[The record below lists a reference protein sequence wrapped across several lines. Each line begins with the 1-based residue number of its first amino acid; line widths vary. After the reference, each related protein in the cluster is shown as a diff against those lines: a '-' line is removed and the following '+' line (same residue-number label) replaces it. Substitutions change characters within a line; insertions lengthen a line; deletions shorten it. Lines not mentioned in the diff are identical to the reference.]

1 MIPIRELKEKARE
14 LGVPPSTI
22 ERDYAQNWLLA
33 HLDAFEM
40 ALKGG
45 TGIKKVFIEE
55 YRFSDDLDFTL
66 VENYGKDE
74 IQAALA
80 GALAESR
87 DESGIQY
94 RDTVDINETRSGFRA
109 NVYFNIIQSSS
120 SNPIGIHI
128 DITDKNNEEI
138 LLPLLEL
145 PIFHN
150 YSDKLETK
158 VTSYSLEEIMGEK
171 IRSVFQR
178 TRPRDLYDIR
188 YITPRVNRDA
198 VGSILQRKCELK
210 GIGLNIQALQEKRS
224 NFSAGWITSLRHQVR
239 DIPDF
244 NESFEMMIS
253 EIDYY
258 YKTFILQ
265 E

>member
-1 MIPIRELKEKARE
+1 MIPIRELKAKARE

-33 HLDAFEM
+33 HLDSLKM

-45 TGIKKVFIEE
+45 TGIKKVFIDG

-66 VENYGKDE
+66 VENYGEDQ

-80 GALAESR
+80 GALAETR
-87 DESGIQY
+87 DESGIQF
-94 RDTVDINETRSGFRA
+94 RDTVDLNETKSGFRA
-109 NVYFNIIQSSS
+109 NVYFNIIQSGSQ
-120 SNPIGIHI
+120 NPIGIHI

-145 PIFHN
+145 PIFHD
-150 YSDKLETK
+150 YSDQLETK

-188 YITPRVNRDA
+188 HIAPQVDRDA
-198 VGSILQRKCELK
+198 VGSILQRKCQLK
-210 GIGLNIQALQEKRS
+210 GIRLDIQTLQEKRS
-224 NFSAGWITSLRHQVR
+224 KFSAGWVTSLHHQVR

-253 EIDYY
+253 EIDFY